1 MLHEYEYNR
10 RQVVMMSRFY
20 LRWFLALGALAA
32 LLFMAGAAGAQPAG
46 SRALLLTFDGPLTP
60 PLLTYLERG
69 LAEAQAQNA
78 PLVVLKLNTP
88 GGQIDLM
95 EKMVAAIR
103 NSPTPVAV
111 YVAPRGAIAGSAG
124 TLITLAGHVSAMAPE
139 TAIGAASPVGGQGED
154 LGETIEAKAKE
165 ALKAQVRAL
174 AERRGPEAIALAE
187 ATIQDAKAVTA
198 AEARRANLVDFIAN
212 DVPELLILL
221 DERTVEVNGQPRT
234 LLTRSLTVTE
244 LPMSPLEF
252 VLNLLVNPNLVF
264 ILLALGTQAIIIEFW
279 TPGGWVAGFFGAV
292 CLTLGLY
299 GLGLMPVN
307 WVGIIFILIAAVLF
321 LLDINAPTHGALTVA
336 GAISLAVGAL
346 VLFNSPGSLPFFQV
360 SVPLVIATA
369 LTLAG
374 LTFAVMVF
382 ALRTLRRP
390 TPTLAQTLVGQSG
403 EMRSADSALVGSE
416 LWSVEPENGALEAGD
431 KIEVTAVKGL
441 KLKVKR
447 KG

>member
-1 MLHEYEYNR
+1 MKF
-10 RQVVMMSRFY
+10 RFY
-20 LRWFLALGALAA
+20 LRWLVVLSA
-32 LLFMAGAAGAQPAG
+32 LLATGLASAQSAGG
-46 SRALLLTFDGPLTP
+46 RALLLTLNGPLTP
-60 PLLTYLERG
+60 PMLSYLERG

-78 PLVVLKLNTP
+78 PLVILKLNTP

-95 EKMVAAIR
+95 ERMVAAIR
-103 NSPTPVAV
+103 NSPTPVVV

-174 AERRGPEAIALAE
+174 AEKRGLDAIALAE
-187 ATIQDAKAVTA
+187 ATIQDAKAATA
-198 AEARRANLVDFIAN
+198 AEARAVNLIDLIAN
-212 DVPELLILL
+212 DVPDLMAQL

-234 LLTRSLTVTE
+234 LLTRNLSIVE
-244 LPMSPLEF
+244 FPMSPLEY

-279 TPGGWVAGFFGAV
+279 TPGGWVAGFVGAV

-336 GAISLAVGAL
+336 GAVSLAVGAL

-360 SVPLVIATA
+360 SVPLVIGTA
-369 LTLAG
+369 LGLAG
-374 LTFAVMVF
+374 LTFAVMII
-382 ALRTLRRP
+382 ALRTIRRP
-390 TPTLAQTLVGQSG
+390 VPTLAQTLVGQSG

-416 LWSVEPENGALEAGD
+416 LWSVEPEDGALNAGD
-431 KIEVTAVKGL
+431 QIEVTAVKGL
-441 KLKVKR
+441 KLRVKR
-447 KG
+447 KS

>member
-1 MLHEYEYNR
+1 MKF
-10 RQVVMMSRFY
+10 RFY
-20 LRWFLALGALAA
+20 LRWLVVLSA
-32 LLFMAGAAGAQPAG
+32 LLATGLASAQSAGG
-46 SRALLLTFDGPLTP
+46 RALLLTLNGPLTP
-60 PLLTYLERG
+60 PMLSYLERG

-78 PLVVLKLNTP
+78 PLVILKLNTP

-95 EKMVAAIR
+95 ERMVAAIR
-103 NSPTPVAV
+103 NSPTPVVV

-174 AERRGPEAIALAE
+174 AEKRGLDAIALAE
-187 ATIQDAKAVTA
+187 ATIQDAKAATA
-198 AEARRANLVDFIAN
+198 AEARAVNLIDLIAN
-212 DVPELLILL
+212 DVPDLMAQL

-234 LLTRSLTVTE
+234 LLTRNLSIVE
-244 LPMSPLEF
+244 FPMSPLEY

-279 TPGGWVAGFFGAV
+279 TPGGWVAGFVGAV

-336 GAISLAVGAL
+336 GAVSLAVGAL

-360 SVPLVIATA
+360 SVPLVIGTA
-369 LTLAG
+369 LGLAG
-374 LTFAVMVF
+374 LTFAVMII
-382 ALRTLRRP
+382 ALRTIRRP
-390 TPTLAQTLVGQSG
+390 GPTLAQTLVGQSG

-416 LWSVEPENGALEAGD
+416 LWSVEPEDGALNAGD
-431 KIEVTAVKGL
+431 QIEVTAVKGL
-441 KLKVKR
+441 KLRVKR
-447 KG
+447 KS

>member
-1 MLHEYEYNR
+1 
-10 RQVVMMSRFY
+10 MSLRFFF
-20 LRWFLALGALAA
+20 RWFLALGALAA
-32 LLFMAGAAGAQPAG
+32 LLITAASANAQSIG
-46 SRALLLTFDGPLTP
+46 NRAVLLTINGPLTP
-60 PLLTYLERG
+60 PLLNYLERG

-78 PLVVLKLNTP
+78 PLVILELNTP
-88 GGQIDLM
+88 GGQVDLM
-95 EKMVAAIR
+95 EQMVSAIR
-103 NSPTPVAV
+103 NSSIPVVV

-124 TLITLAGHVSAMAPE
+124 TLITLAGHASAMAPE

-174 AERRGPEAIALAE
+174 AEKRGSAAIALAE
-187 ATIQDAKAVTA
+187 STIQDAKAATA
-198 AEARRANLVDFIAN
+198 AEAKAVNLIDIIAN
-212 DVPELLILL
+212 DVPDLLNQL

-234 LLTRSLTVTE
+234 LLTRNLSVTE
-244 LPMSPLEF
+244 LPLSPLEF
-252 VLNLLVNPNLVF
+252 ILNLLVNPNLVF

-321 LLDINAPTHGALTVA
+321 VLDINAPTHGALTAA
-336 GAISLAVGAL
+336 GAVSLAVGAL

-360 SVPLVIATA
+360 SVPLVIVTA
-369 LTLAG
+369 LALAG

-382 ALRTLRRP
+382 ALRTIRRP
-390 TPTLAQTLVGQSG
+390 ILSLAQTLVGQSG
-403 EMRSADSALVGSE
+403 EMRSTDSALVGSE
-416 LWSVEPENGALEAGD
+416 LWSVEPEGSTLNAGD

>member
-1 MLHEYEYNR
+1 
-10 RQVVMMSRFY
+10 MSLRVS
-20 LRWFLALGALAA
+20 LRWFLALNALVA
-32 LLFMAGAAGAQPAG
+32 LLMMAGSAAAQATG
-46 SRALLLTFDGPLTP
+46 NRALLLTLDGPLTP
-60 PLLTYLERG
+60 PMLNYLERG

-78 PLVVLKLNTP
+78 SLVIVRLNTP
-88 GGQIDLM
+88 GGQVDLM
-95 EKMVAAIR
+95 EQMVSAIR
-103 NSPTPVAV
+103 NSSTPVVV

-139 TAIGAASPVGGQGED
+139 TAIGAASPVGGQGEN
-154 LGETIEAKAKE
+154 LESTIETKAKE
-165 ALKAQVRAL
+165 ALKAQARAL
-174 AERRGPEAIALAE
+174 AEKRGPEAIALAE

-198 AEARRANLVDFIAN
+198 AEARVANLIDLIAD
-212 DVPELLILL
+212 DVPDLLDQL
-221 DERTVEVNGQPRT
+221 DERTVEVNGRPRT
-234 LLTRSLTVTE
+234 LLTRNLSVVE
-244 LPMSPLEF
+244 LPMSPLEY

-279 TPGGWVAGFFGAV
+279 TPGGWVAGFFGVV

-307 WVGIIFILIAAVLF
+307 WVGIIFILIAAVL
-321 LLDINAPTHGALTVA
+321 LVLEINTPTNGALTVA
-336 GAISLAVGAL
+336 GAVSLAVGAL

-360 SVPLVIATA
+360 SVPLVIVTA

-382 ALRTLRRP
+382 ALRTIRRP
-390 TPTLAQTLVGQSG
+390 APTLAQTLVGQVG

-416 LWSVEPENGALEAGD
+416 LWSVEPEDGALNPGD

-441 KLKVKR
+441 KLRVKR

>member
-1 MLHEYEYNR
+1 
-10 RQVVMMSRFY
+10 MSRRVP
-20 LRWFLALGALAA
+20 LRWFLVLNALAA
-32 LLFMAGAAGAQPAG
+32 LLLMAGSAAAQSIG
-46 SRALLLTFDGPLTP
+46 NRALLLKLDGPLTP
-60 PLLTYLERG
+60 PMLNYLERG
-69 LAEAQAQNA
+69 LTEAQAQNA
-78 PLVVLKLNTP
+78 SLVIVQLNTP

-95 EKMVAAIR
+95 EKMVSAIR
-103 NSPTPVAV
+103 NSATPVVV

-154 LGETIEAKAKE
+154 LGETIETKAKE

-174 AERRGPEAIALAE
+174 AEKRGPDAIALAE
-187 ATIQDAKAVTA
+187 ATIQDAKAATA
-198 AEARRANLVDFIAN
+198 AEARAANLIDLIAN
-212 DVPELLILL
+212 DVPDLLDQL
-221 DERTVEVNGQPRT
+221 DERTVEVNGRPRT
-234 LLTRSLTVTE
+234 LLTRNLSVVE
-244 LPMSPLEF
+244 LPMSPLEY

-321 LLDINAPTHGALTVA
+321 VLDINAPTHGALTVA

-369 LTLAG
+369 LGLAG
-374 LTFAVMVF
+374 LTFAVMVI
-382 ALRTLRRP
+382 ALRTIRRP
-390 TPTLAQTLVGQSG
+390 TPTLTQTLVGQIG

-416 LWSVEPENGALEAGD
+416 LWSVEPEDNALSPGD
-431 KIEVTAVKGL
+431 KIEVTDVKGL
-441 KLKVKR
+441 KLRVKR

>member
-1 MLHEYEYNR
+1 
-10 RQVVMMSRFY
+10 MS
-20 LRWFLALGALAA
+20 LRVLLPRFLALGALAA
-32 LLFMAGAAGAQPAG
+32 LLLMGGSAAAQSTG
-46 SRALLLTFDGPLTP
+46 SRVLLLDVNGPLTP
-60 PLLTYLERG
+60 PLLGYLERG
-69 LAEAQAQNA
+69 LSEAQAQNA
-78 PLVVLKLNTP
+78 SLVIVRLNTP

-103 NSPTPVAV
+103 NSPTPVVV

-139 TAIGAASPVGGQGED
+139 TAIGAASPVGGQGEE
-154 LGETIEAKAKE
+154 LGETVEAKAKE

-174 AERRGPEAIALAE
+174 AEKRGPNAIALAE
-187 ATIQDAKAVTA
+187 ATVQDAKAATA
-198 AEARRANLVDFIAN
+198 GEALAVNLIDLIAN
-212 DVPELLILL
+212 DVPDLLEQL
-221 DERTVEVNGQPRT
+221 DGRTVEVNGQPRT
-234 LLTRSLTVTE
+234 LLTRNLSVVE
-244 LPMSPLEF
+244 LPMSPLEY

-264 ILLALGTQAIIIEFW
+264 VLLALGTQAIIIELW

-321 LLDINAPTHGALTVA
+321 VLDINASSHGALTVA

-360 SVPLVIATA
+360 SVPLVIATVA
-369 LTLAG
+369 GLAG
-374 LTFAVMVF
+374 LTLAVMVF
-382 ALRTLRRP
+382 ALRTIRRP
-390 TPTLAQTLVGQSG
+390 APTLAQTLVGQVG

-416 LWSVEPENGALEAGD
+416 LWSVESEDGTLNPGD
-431 KIEVTAVKGL
+431 KVEVIAVKGL
-441 KLKVKR
+441 KLRVKR
-447 KG
+447 KS